1 MKTFFTS
8 DPHFS
13 HENIIRYSNRP
24 FKNAHEM
31 NKTITENWNEIVSQ
45 GDLVYVLGDV
55 FLSKETSLFEKILS
69 KLNGNKILILG
80 NHDKLTPW
88 QYLEVGFDSVHT
100 SLAIDDIF
108 ICHDPAMVSCVDY
121 EKNLVGHIHGLWDEM
136 ISRKGQKLINVGVD
150 VRNFYPISLEE
161 VNSIFEEGFKD

>member
-1 MKTFFTS
+1 MKTFFTA

-13 HENIIRYSNRP
+13 HENIIRYTNRP

-31 NKTITENWNEIVSQ
+31 NKTITENWNEVVNQ

-55 FLSKETSLFEKILS
+55 SMSKETSLFEKILS

-100 SLAIDDIF
+100 SLVIDDMF

-121 EKNLVGHIHGLWDEM
+121 KKNLVGHIHGLWDEM
-136 ISRKGQKLINVGVD
+136 ISKKGQKLINVGVD
-150 VRNFYPISLEE
+150 VRDFCPIPLEK
-161 VNSIFEEGFKD
+161 VNSIFEGMK